1 MTEKE
6 KLFSAYESV
15 KDKVICVTLYIRLS
29 SGEIEVLSSCN
40 VENKMVY
47 IDRVYDDD
55 LAHSND
61 VRVHIED
68 YSFECIDDLMDFSNA
83 LVNLKAG
90 HKVAR
95 KGWNGKEMFLCLA
108 TDIDFVTNADLS
120 NVQTLSG
127 DLVHKSIVMK
137 TADNKFIVG
146 WIPSQVDM
154 LSEDWTIIE

>member
-29 SGEIEVLSSCN
+29 SGEIEVLSNCN
-40 VENKMVY
+40 VENKMAY
-47 IDRVYDDD
+47 IDQVYDDD

-68 YSFECIDDLMDFSNA
+68 YSFECIDDLMDFGNA

-95 KGWNGKEMFLCLA
+95 KGWSGKDMFLCL
-108 TDIDFVTNADLS
+108 TDNIDFDTNADLS
-120 NVQTLSG
+120 CVKDLSG
-127 DLVHKSIVMK
+127 DLVYQSVVMK
-137 TADNKFIVG
+137 TVDNKFVVG

-154 LSEDWTIIE
+154 LAEDWVVVE